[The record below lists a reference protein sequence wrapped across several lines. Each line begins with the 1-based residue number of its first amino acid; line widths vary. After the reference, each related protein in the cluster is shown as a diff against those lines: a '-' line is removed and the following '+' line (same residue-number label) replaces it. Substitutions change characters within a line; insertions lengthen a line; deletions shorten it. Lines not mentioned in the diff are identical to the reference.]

1 MWSALARAE
10 GLTLLEADNQTG
22 YFCVYHQ
29 HGKCKPYKAE
39 VLRRGKLM
47 YLGNFVTAE
56 EAALCVARTP
66 EGRKAAKR
74 PAAAPPLSSQ
84 QARQQAEAEG
94 LTLLKAD
101 NKTGY
106 FGVYHSNVGKPKQGV
121 HVNQASRVNPYVAKV
136 RRGDRVLDL
145 GRFATAEEAA
155 LCIAR
160 SPEGQAAAKKAA
172 MTPLTKDEA
181 LKQARAEGLELR
193 VTGNKAG
200 YFGVYHKP
208 GHPRPYHARVKRGSK
223 NVYLGYFVTAEE
235 AALCVARSP
244 EGQAAAGLAAAA
256 PSLREWIIEQRRLR
270 RKELLSRW
278 EQVLSTLAARSAEE
292 EQEGGMDSEA
302 VAVRDRSTV
311 RQSKQ
316 VRSSRRRRCHPRGP
330 RQGAIRKGH
339 KRF

>member
-1 MWSALARAE
+1 MAPMDGPREAARQQARAE
-10 GLTLLEADNQTG
+10 GLTLLKAHNKAG
-22 YFCVYHQ
+22 YF
-29 HGKCKPYKAE
+29 
-39 VLRRGKLM
+39 
-47 YLGNFVTAE
+47 
-56 EAALCVARTP
+56 
-66 EGRKAAKR
+66 
-74 PAAAPPLSSQ
+74 
-84 QARQQAEAEG
+84 
-94 LTLLKAD
+94 
-101 NKTGY
+101 
-106 FGVYHSNVGKPKQGV
+106 GV

-136 RRGDRVLDL
+136 RRGDRVLDI

-193 VTGNKAG
+193 VTGNKTG
-200 YFGVYHKP
+200 YYGVYHKP

-223 NVYLGYFVTAEE
+223 KVYLGYFVTAEE

-256 PSLREWIIEQRRLR
+256 PSLREWIIEQQRLR

-278 EQVLSTLAARSAEE
+278 EQVLTTLAARSAEE

-339 KRF
+339 KR

>member
-1 MWSALARAE
+1 MWPARSQAEAE
-10 GLTLLEADNQTG
+10 GLTLLKADNTTG
-22 YFCVYHQ
+22 YFGVVLAHPGYP
-29 HGKCKPYKAE
+29 KPYKAQ
-39 VLRRGKLM
+39 VRRGGKQVS
-47 YLGNFVTAE
+47 LGIFATAE

-66 EGRKAAKR
+66 EGQEAATR
-74 PAAAPPLSSQ
+74 PSAAPPLTSEE
-84 QARQQAEAEG
+84 ARQQAEADG
-94 LTLLKAD
+94 LTLRVAG
-101 NKTGY
+101 NRAGY
-106 FGVYHSNVGKPKQGV
+106 YGVSISYPCLPKPY
-121 HVNQASRVNPYVAKV
+121 QARV
-136 RRGDRVLDL
+136 RRGGKQVGL
-145 GRFATAEEAA
+145 GFFATAEEAA
-155 LCIAR
+155 LCFAR

-181 LKQARAEGLELR
+181 LEQARAEGLELR

-200 YFGVYHKP
+200 YFGVCHTNPGQPKP
-208 GHPRPYHARVKRGSK
+208 YQARLKRGGK
-223 NVYLGYFVTAEE
+223 LLRLGSFATAEE

-256 PSLREWIIEQRRLR
+256 PSLREWIIEQQRLR

-330 RQGAIRKGH
+330 RQGAMRKGH

>member
-1 MWSALARAE
+1 M
-10 GLTLLEADNQTG
+10 
-22 YFCVYHQ
+22 
-29 HGKCKPYKAE
+29 
-39 VLRRGKLM
+39 
-47 YLGNFVTAE
+47 
-56 EAALCVARTP
+56 AA
-66 EGRKAAKR
+66 
-74 PAAAPPLSSQ
+74 
-84 QARQQAEAEG
+84 QAEADW
-94 LTLLKAD
+94 LTLPEAK
-101 NKTGY
+101 NSTGY
-106 FGVYHSNVGKPKQGV
+106 IGV
-121 HVNQASRVNPYVAKV
+121 HLVQPGQPKPYQANVW
-136 RRGDRVLDL
+136 RGGKQVSL
-145 GRFATAEEAA
+145 GYFATAEEAA
-155 LCIAR
+155 LCVAR

-223 NVYLGYFVTAEE
+223 KVYLGYFVTAEE

-244 EGQAAAGLAAAA
+244 EGQAAAGLAAA
-256 PSLREWIIEQRRLR
+256 PRMPLTEWIIEQQRLR

-278 EQVLSTLAARSAEE
+278 EQVLTTLAARSAEE

-302 VAVRDRSTV
+302 EAVRDRNTV

-330 RQGAIRKGH
+330 RQGTIRKGH
-339 KRF
+339 KR

>member
-1 MWSALARAE
+1 MWRSQSEAD
-10 GLTLLEADNQTG
+10 GLTL
-22 YFCVYHQ
+22 V
-29 HGKCKPYKAE
+29 
-39 VLRRGKLM
+39 
-47 YLGNFVTAE
+47 
-56 EAALCVARTP
+56 
-66 EGRKAAKR
+66 
-74 PAAAPPLSSQ
+74 
-84 QARQQAEAEG
+84 
-94 LTLLKAD
+94 KAD

-106 FGVYHSNVGKPKQGV
+106 YGV
-121 HVNQASRVNPYVAKV
+121 HLPKPGQPKPYLARVWRGGKKV
-136 RRGDRVLDL
+136 HL
-145 GRFATAEEAA
+145 GCFATAEEAA
-155 LCIAR
+155 LCITR

-244 EGQAAAGLAAAA
+244 EGQAAAGLAAAPRTPMPLTGEDA
-256 PSLREWIIEQRRLR
+256 ERHAAQSLREWIIEQQRLR

-278 EQVLSTLAARSAEE
+278 EQVLTTLAARSAEE

-302 VAVRDRSTV
+302 EAVRDRNV

-330 RQGAIRKGH
+330 RQGTIRKGH
-339 KRF
+339 KR

>member
-1 MWSALARAE
+1 MLAQPVAPMD
-10 GLTLLEADNQTG
+10 GPSEA
-22 YFCVYHQ
+22 
-29 HGKCKPYKAE
+29 
-39 VLRRGKLM
+39 
-47 YLGNFVTAE
+47 
-56 EAALCVARTP
+56 
-66 EGRKAAKR
+66 
-74 PAAAPPLSSQ
+74 
-84 QARQQAEAEG
+84 ARQQARAEG

-101 NKTGY
+101 NKAGY
-106 FGVYHSNVGKPKQGV
+106 FGV

-136 RRGDRVLDL
+136 RRGDRVLDI

-200 YFGVYHKP
+200 YFGVCHTNPGQPKP
-208 GHPRPYHARVKRGSK
+208 YQARLKRGGK
-223 NVYLGYFVTAEE
+223 LLRLGSFATAEE

-256 PSLREWIIEQRRLR
+256 PSLREWIIEQQRLR
-270 RKELLSRW
+270 RKGLLSRW

-330 RQGAIRKGH
+330 RQGAMRKGH

>member
-1 MWSALARAE
+1 MWRS
-10 GLTLLEADNQTG
+10 
-22 YFCVYHQ
+22 
-29 HGKCKPYKAE
+29 
-39 VLRRGKLM
+39 
-47 YLGNFVTAE
+47 
-56 EAALCVARTP
+56 
-66 EGRKAAKR
+66 
-74 PAAAPPLSSQ
+74 
-84 QARQQAEAEG
+84 QAEAEG
-94 LTLLKAD
+94 LKLLVADTKA
-101 NKTGY
+101 GY
-106 FGVYHSNVGKPKQGV
+106 YGVSLHPGQSKPYQANVWRGGNNV
-121 HVNQASRVNPYVAKV
+121 H
-136 RRGDRVLDL
+136 L
-145 GRFATAEEAA
+145 GSFATAEEAA

-181 LKQARAEGLELR
+181 LEQARAEGLELR
-193 VTGNKAG
+193 VTGNKTG
-200 YFGVYHKP
+200 YYGVYHKP

-223 NVYLGYFVTAEE
+223 KVYLGYFVTAEE

-244 EGQAAAGLAAAA
+244 EGQAAAGLAAAPPRTPMPLTGEDA
-256 PSLREWIIEQRRLR
+256 ERHAAQSLREWIIEQQRLR

-330 RQGAIRKGH
+330 RQGAMRKGH

>member
-1 MWSALARAE
+1 MDGPS
-10 GLTLLEADNQTG
+10 EA
-22 YFCVYHQ
+22 
-29 HGKCKPYKAE
+29 
-39 VLRRGKLM
+39 
-47 YLGNFVTAE
+47 
-56 EAALCVARTP
+56 
-66 EGRKAAKR
+66 
-74 PAAAPPLSSQ
+74 
-84 QARQQAEAEG
+84 ARQQARAEG

-101 NKTGY
+101 NKAGY
-106 FGVYHSNVGKPKQGV
+106 FGV

-136 RRGDRVLDL
+136 RRGDRVLDI

-155 LCIAR
+155 LCVAR

-223 NVYLGYFVTAEE
+223 KVYLGYFVTAEE

-244 EGQAAAGLAAAA
+244 EGQAAAGLAAAPRTPMPLTGEDA
-256 PSLREWIIEQRRLR
+256 ERHAAQSLREWIIEQQRLR

-278 EQVLSTLAARSAEE
+278 EQVLTTLAASSAEE
-292 EQEGGMDSEA
+292 EQEGGMEA
-302 VAVRDRSTV
+302 AWAATRRPSTRCQQGSPSTTPEQRRDMCLDRTRRGSAPRSPLGT
-311 RQSKQ
+311 
-316 VRSSRRRRCHPRGP
+316 
-330 RQGAIRKGH
+330 
-339 KRF
+339 

>member
-1 MWSALARAE
+1 MWRS
-10 GLTLLEADNQTG
+10 
-22 YFCVYHQ
+22 
-29 HGKCKPYKAE
+29 
-39 VLRRGKLM
+39 
-47 YLGNFVTAE
+47 
-56 EAALCVARTP
+56 
-66 EGRKAAKR
+66 
-74 PAAAPPLSSQ
+74 
-84 QARQQAEAEG
+84 QAEAEG
-94 LTLLKAD
+94 LTLLKAE

-106 FGVYHSNVGKPKQGV
+106 FGVSQMPGRSKPYQAQVPRGGKLV
-121 HVNQASRVNPYVAKV
+121 H
-136 RRGDRVLDL
+136 L
-145 GRFATAEEAA
+145 GRFTTAEEAA
-155 LCIAR
+155 LCVAR

-223 NVYLGYFVTAEE
+223 KAYLGYFVTAEE

-244 EGQAAAGLAAAA
+244 EGQAAAGLAAA
-256 PSLREWIIEQRRLR
+256 PRTPMPLTEWIIEQQRLR

-278 EQVLSTLAARSAEE
+278 EQVLTTLAARSAEE

-302 VAVRDRSTV
+302 EAVRDRNTV

>member
-1 MWSALARAE
+1 MMLVLFTCTMCHLIFCDCATGRSLARFPPETRRVGPTFLAMD
-10 GLTLLEADNQTG
+10 GYTEAS
-22 YFCVYHQ
+22 H
-29 HGKCKPYKAE
+29 
-39 VLRRGKLM
+39 
-47 YLGNFVTAE
+47 
-56 EAALCVARTP
+56 
-66 EGRKAAKR
+66 
-74 PAAAPPLSSQ
+74 Q
-84 QARQQAEAEG
+84 QARAEG

-101 NKTGY
+101 NKAGY
-106 FGVYHSNVGKPKQGV
+106 FGV

-136 RRGDRVLDL
+136 RRGSNVLDI

-160 SPEGQAAAKKAA
+160 SPEGQAAARKAA

-181 LKQARAEGLELR
+181 LQQARAEGLELR

-208 GHPRPYHARVKRGSK
+208 GHPRPYHARVKRAGSK
-223 NVYLGYFVTAEE
+223 KVYLGYFVTAEE

-244 EGQAAAGLAAAA
+244 EGQAAAGLAAAPRTPPPLTGEDA
-256 PSLREWIIEQRRLR
+256 ERHAAQSLREWIIEQQRLR

-292 EQEGGMDSEA
+292 EQEGGMEA
-302 VAVRDRSTV
+302 EAAEAVRDRNV

-316 VRSSRRRRCHPRGP
+316 ARSSRRRRCHPRGP

-339 KRF
+339 KR